1 MPATCPARNRATTG
15 NERQSALRT
24 KPVTPLPDTA
34 AVPSSCRMT
43 HQTPTPRLSATGL
56 SGRTALITGAG
67 LGIGRATALRFAQE
81 GARLI
86 LCDIDAD
93 RLEETRNLVAPTG
106 ADMLIRQGD
115 VTDEMVV
122 EKLAMDARAFGLPDI
137 LVNNVGGGRSGRIW
151 DLSVQDW
158 DDTMRI
164 SLRSMFLCTRAFLPP
179 MIAAGYGRVVCLSSG
194 ARNGTVWNALH
205 MGACAYSTAKAGVIG
220 FVRDLAIELGDS
232 GVTINAVAPGPIDT
246 ELAGAFLRNIEAQG
260 HAYSPFRTVP
270 MRRLGTPREVADA
283 ILYLASENASYVTGT
298 TLDVAGGR

>member
-1 MPATCPARNRATTG
+1 MNDPTFAR
-15 NERQSALRT
+15 
-24 KPVTPLPDTA
+24 
-34 AVPSSCRMT
+34 
-43 HQTPTPRLSATGL
+43 RLT
-56 SGRTALITGAG
+56 GRTALITGAG

-86 LCDIDAD
+86 LCDISAD
-93 RLEETRNLVAPTG
+93 HLEETRRLIEP
-106 ADMLIRQGD
+106 ADADILIQQTD
-115 VTDEMVV
+115 VTDESAVAA
-122 EKLAMDARAFGLPDI
+122 LAHQAATFGQPDI

-164 SLRSMFLCTRAFLPP
+164 SLRSMFLCTRAFLPS
-179 MIAAGYGRVVCLSSG
+179 MITAGYGRVVCLSSG

-246 ELAGAFLRNIEAQG
+246 ELAGPFLRDIEAQG
-260 HAYSPFRTVP
+260 HEYSPFRTVP
-270 MRRLGTPREVADA
+270 MRRLGTAREVADA
-283 ILYLASENASYVTGT
+283 ILYLASDEASYVTGT